1 MFDKTIVKEF
11 ADDNAFRSYFSEFL
25 KEKKKARSVHYKE
38 SPISLKYKYF
48 EKIID
53 FRYTGTDI
61 QCRLPKSLKLTK
73 NDSLAYGLCTVS
85 SSNFRRLKHWDVSE
99 ITDFTGCFYHHMV
112 NTKCIRD
119 WDVSN
124 GRYFGCMFC
133 GSCDRNYEIS
143 NGFKYLR
150 NWDCSKGLVYNEMF
164 NISCDE
170 LNYEA
175 ISHIKVNPKGSFISI
190 FGKLPIEETEH
201 FRSWF
206 PDMNIREIRCEFC
219 I

>member
-164 NISCDE
+164 NISCD
-170 LNYEA
+170 
-175 ISHIKVNPKGSFISI
+175 
-190 FGKLPIEETEH
+190 
-201 FRSWF
+201 
-206 PDMNIREIRCEFC
+206 
-219 I
+219 